1 MIILSLCW
9 DRFTERAA
17 IASMVT
23 GFTMTIVSKFVLQE
37 FPSVG
42 PYFTA
47 LETMP
52 PSFVSALLVGWLVTL
67 LWPDDELRRG
77 YREDLSR
84 LGRS

>member
-1 MIILSLCW
+1 MDSS
-9 DRFTERAA
+9 E
-17 IASMVT
+17 
-23 GFTMTIVSKFVLQE
+23 GKFVLQE
-37 FPSVG
+37 LPSVG

-84 LGRS
+84 LGRF